1 MKAVDK
7 MLNLEMLKK
16 EFGQID
22 FREKRPGLYKVLLPF
37 FYEDGDMYDVFIE
50 ELGNKIRISDHGL
63 TLMKL
68 SYTFDFDTGH
78 KKEVLN
84 NLLSQNRC
92 QIDTGNI
99 FLDVSPQQFTGG
111 VYQFIQTLSKVSN
124 MDIISKEMAKSYF
137 YDLFEE
143 FVKDVLLKEYNVNA
157 GIRPIKGS
165 DLMVDYESPLGRKPL
180 YLFGVGDDSKASK
193 VVISCLTFQTKHI
206 PFRSVIIHE
215 DFEKLTR
222 FNRTQ
227 ITNTAD
233 KQFASLED
241 FKNEGID
248 YIQREIA

>member
-1 MKAVDK
+1 MKAV
-7 MLNLEMLKK
+7 NEMLDLEALKK
-16 EFGQID
+16 DFGQID

-50 ELGNKIRISDHGL
+50 EAGSKIRISDHGL

-68 SYTFDFDTGH
+68 SYTFDFDTEH

-84 NLLSQNRC
+84 SLVTQNRC
-92 QIDTGNI
+92 QIHTGNI
-99 FLDVSPQQFTGG
+99 FLDVTQQQFTGG
-111 VYQFIQTLSKVSN
+111 IYQFVQTLSKVSN
-124 MDIISKEMAKSYF
+124 MEIISKEMIKSCF
-137 YDLFEE
+137 YELFGE
-143 FVKDVLLKEYNVNA
+143 FIKDTLNKYNVNTS
-157 GIRPIKGS
+157 IKPIQNS
-165 DLMVDYESPLGRKPL
+165 DLVVDYEIPVTGKPL

-215 DFEKLTR
+215 DFNKLSQ

-233 KQFASLED
+233 KQFTSLDD
-241 FKNEGID
+241 FKNKGLD